1 MAPES
6 SRPPLLIG
14 QRVQLALWRP
24 EQEGQPRISPRTSQ
38 TTILCRLNQKRVPLH
53 IELGRCDWITPL
65 DGLAHGV
72 EQALQLLTEVVPLGS
87 VQTRDCLTYGKF
99 FKRGSNKQ
107 AVSHFF
113 AVNANNICAAFR
125 PCFHKALL
133 FKDPDG
139 LANGRAA

>member
-1 MAPES
+1 MAAEG

-14 QRVQLALWRP
+14 ERVQLALWRP

-38 TTILCRLNQKRVPLH
+38 TTILCRLNQERVPLH
-53 IELGRCDWITPL
+53 VELGRCDWITL
-65 DGLAHGV
+65 VNGLAHGV
-72 EQALQLLTEVVPLGS
+72 EQVLQLLTEVVPLGS
-87 VQTRDCLTYGKF
+87 VQTRDGLTYGEF
-99 FKRGSNKQ
+99 LKRGSNKQ

-113 AVNANNICAAFR
+113 AVNANDVRAALR
-125 PCFHKALL
+125 PGLHKALL